1 MYFEFYFKY
10 IYDAWGNHIC
20 RILSNNGEYVDN
32 SDNETYNYISNI
44 NPFRY
49 RGYYYD
55 TETGLYYLN
64 SRYYDPQTGR
74 FINADSIENIDT
86 ENLNGFNLYMYCANN
101 PIINIDKDGN
111 AWWNPFSW
119 NWKKIGKVVLNIIS
133 SVAAAALTVALVAGG
148 IALTIY
154 TGGAFAHLG
163 ALMIGAGIGGLIGG
177 IQNKLDGGLF
187 WAGYLGGFVS
197 GAITALS
204 SSLGVPF
211 IGGFIGNIAGTIITD
226 AINGNYINDSNY
238 WLNLIG
244 ESLLAG
250 IINIGATKFGD
261 ASKVLNIQGFRH
273 LFAGI
278 TVWAEFASS
287 YLYDQIKLF
296 LRGLSEKI
304 RKQIL

>member
-1 MYFEFYFKY
+1 M
-10 IYDAWGNHIC
+10 
-20 RILSNNGEYVDN
+20 SNNGEYVDN

-64 SRYYDPQTGR
+64 SRYYDSELGR

-101 PIINIDKDGN
+101 PIINIDKYGN

-163 ALMIGAGIGGLIGG
+163 ASMIGAGIGGLIGG

-187 WAGYLGGFVS
+187 WAGFLGGFVS
-197 GAITALS
+197 GTITALS

-304 RKQIL
+304 RKHIL